1 MIYRIYYS
9 HKTSNS
15 PALMTAVKNKDE
27 ALAKAANFR
36 RFGYIADVYEVSD
49 KSAKKIGKTQNDA
62 LRHRRYGQKGKQNET

>member
-9 HKTSNS
+9 NKTSNS
-15 PALMTAVKNKDE
+15 PALMTAVKKKDE

-49 KSAKKIGKTQNDA
+49 KSAKKIG
-62 LRHRRYGQKGKQNET
+62 